1 MNIDLGPGELCL
13 SDNQPIRLQR
23 AKGIFIHCL
32 EGNLW
37 ITVKGIPGDT
47 HLVAGQAYRIQ
58 GNGLALVE
66 SIGSGRLKIVR
77 NQGNFQISSLLQI
90 GQRIRAMLSA
100 SDVSD
105 NKRLT

>member
-1 MNIDLGPGELCL
+1 MNIDLGHGELCL
-13 SDNQPIRLQR
+13 SDNQPIRLKQ

-37 ITVKGIPGDT
+37 ITVQGIPGDT
-47 HLVAGQAYRIQ
+47 HLTAGQHYRID

-77 NQGNFQISSLLQI
+77 NPGKFQIGHLFRI
-90 GQRIRAMLSA
+90 AQRVRATLPA
-100 SDVSD
+100 NVVGG
-105 NKRLT
+105 NKRLA

>member
-1 MNIDLGPGELCL
+1 MNIDLGTGELCL
-13 SDNQPIRLQR
+13 SDNQPIRLRR

-37 ITVKGIPGDT
+37 ITVQGIPGDT
-47 HLVAGQAYRIQ
+47 HLAAGEAYRIQ

-77 NQGNFQISSLLQI
+77 NHGKFQISSLLQI

-100 SDVSD
+100 SNVRD
-105 NKRLT
+105 NKRLA